1 VTDKTQDV
9 GKQCI
14 VLYILQI
21 NHIRWRDRK
30 MIKKTHNI
38 INGWNELFTLVII
51 IALFLSAG
59 CATGGN
65 FGKTERNRD
74 LDNMF
79 LHYEVLP
86 DHRYYTTG
94 GYDAPAA
101 ILAIHT
107 DYILDNSGN
116 LWVPIPNVD
125 QAQMKKWIDT
135 IAPEQNYKG
144 TNSYF
149 AAYILDPNG
158 KRVGAWYSID
168 PNATVKFIDGNKIL
182 VNTPSSG
189 PGLRERGE
197 GRIR

>member
-1 VTDKTQDV
+1 
-9 GKQCI
+9 
-14 VLYILQI
+14 
-21 NHIRWRDRK
+21 
-30 MIKKTHNI
+30 MIKKTHNTTC
-38 INGWNELFTLVII
+38 NWNELFTLVITI
-51 IALFLSAG
+51 STLFLLVG

-79 LHYEVLP
+79 LNYQVLP

-101 ILAIHT
+101 ILAIQS

-135 IAPEQNYKG
+135 IAPDQNYRG

-149 AAYILDPNG
+149 AAYILDPDG
-158 KRVGAWYSID
+158 KRVGAWYSIE
-168 PNATVKFIDGNKIL
+168 PNATVKFLDGKRIL

-189 PGLRERGE
+189 PDLREMGK

>member
-1 VTDKTQDV
+1 M
-9 GKQCI
+9 I
-14 VLYILQI
+14 VLSNLRSVTGPIYDGG
-21 NHIRWRDRK
+21 DRK
-30 MIKKTHNI
+30 MMEKTHNR
-38 INGWNELFTLVII
+38 INGWNGLSALVKTII
-51 IALFLSAG
+51 ILFLLVG

-79 LHYEVLP
+79 QNYQVLP

-94 GYDAPAA
+94 KYNAPDA
-101 ILAIHT
+101 ILAINS

-135 IAPEQNYKG
+135 IAPEQNYRG

-149 AAYILDPNG
+149 AAYILDANG
-158 KRVGAWYSID
+158 KRVGAWYSVD
-168 PNATVKFIDGNKIL
+168 PNATVKFLDGNKIV
-182 VNTPSSG
+182 VNPPNTG
-189 PGLRERGE
+189 PDLRKIRRER
-197 GRIR
+197 IR